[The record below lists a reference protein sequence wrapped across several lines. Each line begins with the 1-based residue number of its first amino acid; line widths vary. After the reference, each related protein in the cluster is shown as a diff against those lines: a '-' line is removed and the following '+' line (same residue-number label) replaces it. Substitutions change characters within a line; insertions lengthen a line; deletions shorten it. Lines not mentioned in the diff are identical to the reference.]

1 MREQSSQ
8 PTQSEYETNI
18 FCAPETCPPHCAA
31 NFLFSLLCFFDFI
44 TLSSVMAQS
53 RASGAQ
59 ATDALNLQTLYSD
72 LSTVAKWYELG
83 INLGLPKHELDKIQ
97 LDHAHHGN
105 DRQRVEMLD
114 LWLRGTTKAA
124 YGDVEIALRKMG
136 ENRVAESIHQ
146 NYIRESK
153 RKYSS
158 YCICNCVCNCL
169 LVIMY
174 CVLRTVLLLDQTH
187 RP

>member
-1 MREQSSQ
+1 
-8 PTQSEYETNI
+8 
-18 FCAPETCPPHCAA
+18 
-31 NFLFSLLCFFDFI
+31 
-44 TLSSVMAQS
+44 MAQS

-72 LSTVAKWYELG
+72 LSTVTKWYELG
-83 INLGLPKHELDKIQ
+83 INLGLPKHELDKIH
-97 LDHAHHGN
+97 LDHAHNGN
-105 DRQRVEMLD
+105 DRQRLEMLG
-114 LWLRGTTKAA
+114 LWLRRITNAA

-158 YCICNCVCNCL
+158 CCIYAIVCAI
-169 LVIMY
+169 VY
-174 CVLRTVLLLDQTH
+174 
-187 RP
+187 